1 MDPFGSFKDDD
12 DPSVDDKVEEDTAT
26 FWLLLDFGA
35 EPAMTEEEDLPLTLE
50 EDFALPLLL
59 LDFGSEPGMT
69 EEEDSSSSFKAT
81 LLLSS
86 PHAARRIMDPI
97 ATAWLQGDNFAIVIL
112 EGRSPDRIQNNVFFI
127 QVPCLRTMP

>member
-1 MDPFGSFKDDD
+1 MDPIVPSELLDDD

-35 EPAMTEEEDLPLTLE
+35 EPTMTEEEDLPLTLE

-59 LDFGSEPGMT
+59 LDFAELLLDFGSEPGMT
-69 EEEDSSSSFKAT
+69 EEEDSSSSFGAT

-86 PHAARRIMDPI
+86 PHAVRRSKQDI
-97 ATAWLQGDNFAIVIL
+97 ATTAMLPRNDIFI
-112 EGRSPDRIQNNVFFI
+112 FFI